1 MIFFV
6 IAAIIGI
13 YILASVFN
21 RLIGSK
27 INVSICPI
35 CAAVFSTWVALLFLW
50 FFGTGNELLIGIL
63 SGQSIFGIM
72 HLFEKRWQQRK
83 MGNLWSIQLST
94 VIAGTLTIFFL
105 LSKFWLGSL
114 MVILIFILLFSFL
127 YQSRGKRVEK
137 ETNFNKAAQKLENEL
152 EKCCD

>member
-13 YILASVFN
+13 YTLTLGFN

-35 CAAVFSTWVALLFLW
+35 CAAVFSTWVALLLLW
-50 FFGTGNELLIGIL
+50 FFDIGNELLIGIL
-63 SGQSIFGIM
+63 SGQSIFGLM

-83 MGNLWSIQLST
+83 MGALWSIQLST

-114 MVILIFILLFSFL
+114 MVILIFVILFSFL
-127 YQSRGKRVEK
+127 YQNRGKRGEK
-137 ETNFNKAAQKLENEL
+137 KGNINKAVQKLESEL